1 MMNEGQKEIMV
12 DDALSLPLFFN
23 RSAAI
28 PPVKDGV
35 PRVLVIV
42 FGLDLGVV
50 ELVLP

>member
-12 DDALSLPLFFN
+12 DDALSLPLFGSS
-23 RSAAI
+23 RHTACERR
-28 PPVKDGV
+28 V